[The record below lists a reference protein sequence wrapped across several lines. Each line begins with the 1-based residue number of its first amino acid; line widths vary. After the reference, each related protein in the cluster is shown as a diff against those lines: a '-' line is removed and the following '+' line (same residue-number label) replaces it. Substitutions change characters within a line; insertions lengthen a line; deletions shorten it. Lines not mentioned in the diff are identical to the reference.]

1 MKNSFEK
8 WQIISIIS
16 RFGAQIIGTL
26 QWYLVALILPAPS
39 YGLYSIVSGIA
50 KSFGSYQNLG
60 LQSTSNREI
69 AAAKDLSHAFKVF
82 FVVATFRYFI
92 SIPLAILLFVKS
104 TAISSQFDSDHTR
117 IVFALKVYAFI
128 ILFQAIQGIFNT
140 VLAGLKKFK
149 ILFSYQFLFTIV
161 SFIISIPLV
170 YFFDFEGTIT
180 SILITT
186 IVSVIILG
194 YFAIKSFEGNFT
206 LPTFAEYKFIL
217 KDILSLSL
225 SVYIVKVIF
234 SNWENLGK
242 AIIGTSFILAL
253 LGDKASLQLVGV
265 FGIALAYSA
274 KLMMI
279 SDSITDVNMTIF
291 TEKYLNDIKNFASDF
306 LSNFSK
312 IFITTTFV
320 SISVLFWNKEV
331 FDFIFRNKYAGAEK
345 YVPVLVIAYWAYS
358 FINIYKA
365 SIYVPAKRL
374 LLLVV
379 GFLLLLITSIVS
391 FIGFRLLNIFDV
403 TLSLSVAMMIGS
415 LITYLFMTFD
425 LRIKFKVWFINTQML
440 ITFSFSL
447 FMCLIYF
454 YNLQLNFKLLMFVLY
469 FAIQMYLMLKWKV
482 IKVPAKKSSSPV

>member
-1 MKNSFEK
+1 MKNYEK
-8 WQIISIIS
+8 WQVISIIS

-26 QWYLVALILPAPS
+26 QWYLVALILSAPS

-69 AAAKDLSHAFKVF
+69 AAAKDLTHAFKVF

-92 SIPLAILLFVKS
+92 SVPLAFLLFYKS
-104 TAISSQFDSDHTR
+104 TAISTQFDSDPSK
-117 IVFALKVYAFI
+117 IVFALKIYALV

-149 ILFSYQFLFTIV
+149 ILFSYQFLFTII

-170 YFFDFEGTIT
+170 YLFDFEGTIV
-180 SILITT
+180 SILVTT
-186 IVSVIILG
+186 IVSVLILG
-194 YFAIKSFEGNFT
+194 YFAIKSFEGNFIF
-206 LPTFAEYKFIL
+206 PTWIEYKEIL

-242 AIIGTSFILAL
+242 AVIGASFILAL
-253 LGDKASLQLVGV
+253 FESKASLQLVAV

-291 TEKYLNDIKNFASDF
+291 TEKYLKDLKNFASDF
-306 LSNFSK
+306 LKNFSK
-312 IFITTTFV
+312 IFVTTTFV
-320 SISVLFWNKEV
+320 AVTVLFWNTEV
-331 FDFIFRNKYAGAEK
+331 FQFIFRNKYAGAEN
-345 YVPVLVIAYWAYS
+345 YIPLLVTAYWAYS
-358 FINIYKA
+358 FINIFKS

-374 LLLVV
+374 ALLVV
-379 GFLLLLITSIVS
+379 AFVLLFIGSIVS
-391 FIGFRLLNIFDV
+391 FFILALFKVFDV
-403 TLSLSVAMMIGS
+403 TLSLAVSMMIGS
-415 LITYLFMTFD
+415 LLTYIFMILD
-425 LRIKFKVWFINTQML
+425 LKYKFKTWFINYQML
-440 ITFSFSL
+440 ITLALSSV
-447 FMCLIYF
+447 MCLVYIYHF
-454 YNLQLNFKLLMFVLY
+454 QFIYKLIVFLLY
-469 FAIQMYLMLKWKV
+469 LVIQMYLMLKWKV
-482 IKVPAKKSSSPV
+482 IKVSKPSSPI